1 MNDLM
6 GMYYFYFQN
15 TSNVETVNSAQILPE
30 TGGMNDPSSA
40 ISTAI
45 SENNSGLASNN
56 QVQDSSSSIPFQSEL
71 QTSGIND
78 TSPLG
83 KLAISNG

>member
-1 MNDLM
+1 MN
-6 GMYYFYFQN
+6 
-15 TSNVETVNSAQILPE
+15 SVQILPE

-40 ISTAI
+40 ISTA
-45 SENNSGLASNN
+45 STENKSGLASNN

-71 QTSGIND
+71 QTSGTSD

-83 KLAISNG
+83 KKAIYND

>member
-1 MNDLM
+1 
-6 GMYYFYFQN
+6 
-15 TSNVETVNSAQILPE
+15 
-30 TGGMNDPSSA
+30 MNDPSSV
-40 ISTAI
+40 ISTAT

-71 QTSGIND
+71 QTSGTND

-83 KLAISNG
+83 KQAICNDYFTSLLPYMIISIVYEPFS